1 MLTLTLQNEQDT
13 DRLGAALAEVLPP
26 GTVVALIGTL
36 GAGKTLLVQAVAAAL
51 GVPREAVTSPTFVL
65 VNEYRQGRVP
75 IFHFDTYR
83 LKDDDEFLALGPEEY
98 FDSAGITFVEWADRV
113 ANLLPADRVEITLEV
128 TNESSRR
135 AMITAKGERT
145 GRALEQLSEQCFS
158 SSRLVPN
165 HLNQSDKHSFDC

>member
-1 MLTLTLQNEQDT
+1 MLTLTLQNEEDT
-13 DRLGAALAEVLPP
+13 DRFGAALAEVLPP

-36 GAGKTLLVQAVAAAL
+36 GAGKTRLVQAVAAAL
-51 GVPREAVTSPTFVL
+51 GIPRDAVTSPTFVL

-113 ANLLPADRVEITLEV
+113 ADLLPASRLEV
-128 TNESSRR
+128 AIEVTGDCSRR
-135 AMITAKGERT
+135 VAISDFANRQ
-145 GRALEQLSEQCFS
+145 LEAEVSASLARSKIS
-158 SSRLVPN
+158 
-165 HLNQSDKHSFDC
+165 